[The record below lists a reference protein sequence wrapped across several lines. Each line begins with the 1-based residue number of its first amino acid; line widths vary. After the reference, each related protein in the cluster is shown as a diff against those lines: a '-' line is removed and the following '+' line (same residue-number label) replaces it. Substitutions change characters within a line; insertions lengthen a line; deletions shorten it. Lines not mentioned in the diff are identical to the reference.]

1 MSLTSRL
8 PGGRPRDEGLLG
20 WRWWQWTLALTAAAT
35 FLGLV
40 TVLEAHARG
49 LMWGEDP
56 APFWSLVK
64 GWMPDYYIWAALTP
78 VVVWLGRRYPLERE
92 SLLPNLALHGA
103 LSALFVVGELLLS
116 CWVVSLLLAD
126 QPPPSLDFWGWY
138 VRVLSRFFVW
148 GILIYWVIQAAGH
161 AVRWHRRSREQ
172 ELAASELEAELARAQ
187 LQSLRMQLHP
197 HFFFNTL
204 HSIAVLVRKN
214 DRSAALEM
222 LTGLGDLLRH
232 SLETADRQE
241 VPLKE
246 ELEFLER
253 YLDIEQ
259 IRFRDRLRV
268 RWTVDPEA
276 YDAAVPNMIL
286 QPLVENAVQHGV
298 APSVRRRTVEIGAHR
313 RDDVLELSVRDD
325 GPGVPDDWSPG
336 EADGVGLRNVRKRL
350 RKLHGDAASLGVG
363 AAGGGGVR
371 ATVRLPFRRFG
382 GDGPPEPETADEE
395 LTLTAGGLP

>member
-1 MSLTSRL
+1 MSRL
-8 PGGRPRDEGLLG
+8 SGARGREEGLLG
-20 WRWWQWTLALTAAAT
+20 WSWWQWALALTAAAT
-35 FLGLV
+35 VLGLV
-40 TVLEAHARG
+40 TVLEAHARA
-49 LMWGEDP
+49 LMWGEPP
-56 APFWSLVK
+56 APFWSAVK
-64 GWMPDYYIWAALTP
+64 SWMPDYYIWAALTP
-78 VVVWLGRRYPLERE
+78 LIVWLGHRFPLERE
-92 SLLPNLALHGA
+92 SLLPHLGLHLV
-103 LSALFVVGELLLS
+103 LSGLFVTFELVLS
-116 CWVVSLLLAD
+116 CAVVAAIVPD
-126 QPPPSLDFWGWY
+126 QPPESYSFWQWY
-138 VRVLSRFFVW
+138 VRILARFFVW
-148 GILIYWVIQAAGH
+148 GVLIYWVIQAAGH

-187 LQSLRMQLHP
+187 LRSLRMQLHP

-268 RWTVDPEA
+268 RWEVDAAA

-298 APSVRRRTVEIGAHR
+298 APSVRRRTVEIEAR
-313 RDDVLELSVRDD
+313 CRDDVLELGVRDD
-325 GPGVPDDWSPG
+325 GPGVPEDWSPSQ
-336 EADGVGLRNVRKRL
+336 ADGVGLRNVRERL
-350 RKLHGDAASLGVG
+350 HKLHGDAAALRVG
-363 AAGGGGVR
+363 PAEGGGVR

-382 GDGPPEPETADEE
+382 ADGDGPEEPDAADEE
-395 LTLTAGGLP
+395 MALAAGGLP